1 MEMTRLRRTYF
12 PSPSSSPSP
21 VCQIERLV
29 NPTIQIWAKPYKIDY
44 IDNLYKSGK
53 PYKPDKSEKPDK
65 PDKGREPYKPD
76 KSDNP
81 YKPDKHARLDN
92 SDKPDNHISHRLLT
106 KLKSLTARQVQQF

>member
-29 NPTIQIWAKPYKIDY
+29 KRTIQIWAKPYKIDY
-44 IDNLYKSGK
+44 IDNQDKSGK
-53 PYKPDKSEKPDK
+53 PYKSDKPDKPEKTDKPDK
-65 PDKGREPYKPD
+65 PDKPYKPD

-81 YKPDKHARLDN
+81 YKTDKHARLDN
-92 SDKPDNHISHRLLT
+92 SDKPDNHISHIKTSPTILRRQT
-106 KLKSLTARQVQQF
+106 SL